1 MLFAEGKHSKPVSI
15 LIPGQGHHLCWVSA
29 ACCWQR
35 SCGSCSSHGCG
46 EAEDAGGLLK
56 ELQEAAA
63 HLDGQGPARGD
74 NARGG
79 LLFSNHGIIHYGF
92 IAVVNNEG
100 WQESIMIASG
110 FPCKLTFLY
119 LRKKENKCWW
129 AEEEGEEK
137 EKNRK

>member
-1 MLFAEGKHSKPVSI
+1 
-15 LIPGQGHHLCWVSA
+15 VSA

-100 WQESIMIASG
+100 
-110 FPCKLTFLY
+110 
-119 LRKKENKCWW
+119 
-129 AEEEGEEK
+129 
-137 EKNRK
+137 